1 VLLGYLSFA
10 AFVVPLGRLH
20 FRWIQQGSFRLPCHD
35 PDVVRP
41 IPPLAL
47 RDIRWWSTALYLASP
62 LFPRENQAFIT
73 TDASDSG
80 WGFEVN
86 SVCSRGVWDPHQLA
100 WHINRK
106 EMFAVS
112 MAIQSNLPFLRNKT
126 VLVQSDNSTVVAY
139 LKHQGG
145 TKSKRLLRDTIF
157 LFQLAAAHNI
167 HLNAQFIPSRYN
179 TVADCLSRNRRLP
192 DWHLSPQVT
201 SQIFSAW
208 GTPVIDLM
216 ATHASAVV
224 PRYVS
229 PGDGSHRGV
238 HRRLLQTVALPARMD
253 LPASGSGAA
262 SSPALELGNGDLHP
276 DNASMGESVLE
287 AGSESKSYSPSA
299 PDRLRGAAV
308 NRPCDQPAPREQ
320 CISSFGGLAGSGWL
334 QQTAA
339 WSDPDRLLLTRA
351 WRRSTLRTYLA
362 PWNR

>member
-1 VLLGYLSFA
+1 MWRTSKVLLGYLSFA

-112 MAIQSNLPFLRNKT
+112 MAIKSNLPFLSNKT

-139 LKHQGG
+139 LKYQGG
-145 TKSKRLLRDTIF
+145 TKSKRLLRDTIL

-201 SQIFSAW
+201 SHIFSAW

-229 PGDGSHRGV
+229 
-238 HRRLLQTVALPARMD
+238 LLATDRNAEFTDAFSRPWHFPLAWIFP
-253 LPASGSGAA
+253 P
-262 SSPALELGNGDLHP
+262 PALVPRVLQHLNSATGTYILITPRWERVFWRPDLKARATARP
-276 DNASMGESVLE
+276 LRIDCVAPRLIDLATNRPPENSASLRLE
-287 AGSESKSYSPSA
+287 AWRVRGGFS
-299 PDRLRGAAV
+299 RLLRGATLTV
-308 NRPCDQPAPREQ
+308 
-320 CISSFGGLAGSGWL
+320 SSS
-334 QQTAA
+334 
-339 WSDPDRLLLTRA
+339 
-351 WRRSTLRTYLA
+351 LA
-362 PWNR
+362 PGDDQR